1 MIKQLFSKSLLTV
14 LMVSLVLPFRV
25 NAGIPTID
33 VANIIQTT
41 ITSIESVQQGVQL
54 YTQINNQVNQIRN
67 QFDQINNQV
76 KQFQNLNGDY
86 FKDMLLNSAS
96 YKSKRHL
103 VPKTYKEVLDLYK
116 NIGVAGHQ
124 IATTAGWNARDEMQI
139 EDANVYF
146 QDLTTPEAKLWQQNE
161 NNAMAA
167 VGVAESSF
175 ERVDSLIEETESL
188 MEDIK
193 NSTDAKAAQDLANRM
208 AGQTQL
214 LLAEVIRV
222 QSAQATNQGRNQLYD
237 HALKGE
243 DKKRARVGAAFDS
256 IL

>member
-1 MIKQLFSKSLLTV
+1 MIKHFFAKSLLTV
-14 LMVSLVLPFRV
+14 LMCSLIVPFKA

-33 VANIIQTT
+33 VTNVIQTT
-41 ITSIESVQQGVQL
+41 VSSIENVQQVVQL
-54 YTQINNQVNQIRN
+54 YQQIDNQVQQIRN
-67 QFDQINNQV
+67 QYDSITNQV

-86 FKDMLLNSAS
+86 FKDMLLNNST
-96 YKSKRHL
+96 YKSKRRL
-103 VPKTYKEVLDLYK
+103 VPKTYKQVLDLYK

-124 IATTAGWNARDEMQI
+124 IATDAGWEARDEMQI
-139 EDANVYF
+139 EDADKYF
-146 QDLTTPEAKLWQQNE
+146 EDLTTPEAKLWQQNE

-208 AGQTQL
+208 SGQTQL
-214 LLAEVIRV
+214 LLAEVIRI
-222 QSAQATNQGRNQLYD
+222 QSAQATSQGRKQLYD

-243 DKKRARVGAAFDS
+243 DKKRARVGDEFKS